1 MSDLDL
7 TSDIVELTTS
17 LVNIASVSHHEAEL
31 ADAVERALAPLSH
44 LELTRIGDNII
55 ARTTLGR
62 PERVVI
68 AGHLDTV
75 PPADN
80 MTARL
85 EGEMLYG
92 IGACDMKGGVAVA
105 LALAARAVNPN
116 HDVTFVFYAA
126 EEVEDSFNGLAHVL
140 REAPE
145 LLAADFAILM
155 EPSDAGI
162 EAGCQ
167 GSMRANVTTRGKR
180 AHSARSWVGD
190 NAIQH
195 SAQVLQ
201 TLIDYQPRTVDI
213 DGLGY
218 REGLSAVRISGGI
231 AGNVIPDECVVTV
244 NYRYAPD
251 RSPAEAE
258 AHVRELFAAYE
269 VEVTDNAPPAL
280 PGLDRPAAK
289 AFVAA
294 VGVEPRPKFGWTDVA
309 RFSAIGVPA
318 VNFGPGDP
326 LVAHTSDEHVPV
338 AHLRSTMAAL
348 TTWLGIDAV

>member
-1 MSDLDL
+1 VSDLNL

-17 LVNIASVSHHEAEL
+17 LVNIPSVSHHEAEL
-31 ADAVERALAPLSH
+31 ADAVERALSPLSH

-85 EGEMLYG
+85 EGDMLYG

-167 GSMRANVTTRGKR
+167 GSLRVNVTTRGKR

-190 NAIQH
+190 NAIHH

-213 DGLGY
+213 DGLVY

-251 RSPAEAE
+251 RSPAQAE
-258 AHVRELFAAYE
+258 AHVRELFAAHE

-326 LVAHTSDEHVPV
+326 LLAHTSDEHVPV
-338 AHLRSTMAAL
+338 AHLRSTLAAL

>member
-1 MSDLDL
+1 M
-7 TSDIVELTTS
+7 ELTTS
-17 LVNIASVSHHEAEL
+17 LVNIPSVSHHEAAL
-31 ADAVERALAPLSH
+31 ADAVERALSPLSH

-85 EGEMLYG
+85 EGDMLYG
-92 IGACDMKGGVAVA
+92 LGACDMKGGVAVA

-116 HDVTFVFYAA
+116 HDVTFIFYAA
-126 EEVEDSFNGLAHVL
+126 EEVEDSFNGLAQVL

-167 GSMRANVTTRGKR
+167 GSMRVNVTTRGKR

-190 NAIQH
+190 NAIHH

-218 REGLSAVRISGGI
+218 REGLSAVRVSGGI

-326 LVAHTSDEHVPV
+326 LLAHTSDEHVPV
-338 AHLRSTMAAL
+338 AHLRSTLAAL

>member
-1 MSDLDL
+1 M
-7 TSDIVELTTS
+7 ELTTS
-17 LVNIASVSHHEAEL
+17 LVNIPSVSHHEAAL
-31 ADAVERALAPLSH
+31 ADAVERALSPLSH

-85 EGEMLYG
+85 EGDMLYG
-92 IGACDMKGGVAVA
+92 LGACDMKGGVAVA

-126 EEVEDSFNGLAHVL
+126 EEVEDSFNGLAQVL

-167 GSMRANVTTRGKR
+167 GSMRVNVTTRGKR

-190 NAIQH
+190 NAIHH

-218 REGLSAVRISGGI
+218 REGLSAVRVSGGI

-326 LVAHTSDEHVPV
+326 LLAHTSDEHVPV
-338 AHLRSTMAAL
+338 AHLRSTLAAL

>member
-1 MSDLDL
+1 M
-7 TSDIVELTTS
+7 ELTTS
-17 LVNIASVSHHEAEL
+17 LVNIPSVSHHEGEL
-31 ADAVERALAPLSH
+31 ADAVERALSPLAH

-55 ARTTLGR
+55 ARTTLDR
-62 PERVVI
+62 SERVVI

-126 EEVEDSFNGLAHVL
+126 EEVEDSFNGLAQVL

-145 LLAADFAILM
+145 LLTADFAILM

-167 GSMRANVTTRGKR
+167 GSLRVNVTTRGKR

-280 PGLDRPAAK
+280 PGLDRAAAK

-326 LVAHTSDEHVPV
+326 LLAHTSDEHVPV
-338 AHLRSTMAAL
+338 AHLRSTLAAL

>member
-1 MSDLDL
+1 M
-7 TSDIVELTTS
+7 
-17 LVNIASVSHHEAEL
+17 
-31 ADAVERALAPLSH
+31 
-44 LELTRIGDNII
+44 
-55 ARTTLGR
+55 
-62 PERVVI
+62 
-68 AGHLDTV
+68 
-75 PPADN
+75 
-80 MTARL
+80 
-85 EGEMLYG
+85 
-92 IGACDMKGGVAVA
+92 
-105 LALAARAVNPN
+105 
-116 HDVTFVFYAA
+116 
-126 EEVEDSFNGLAHVL
+126 L

-145 LLAADFAILM
+145 LLTADFAILM

-167 GSMRANVTTRGKR
+167 GSMRVNVTTRGKR

-190 NAIQH
+190 NAIHH

-218 REGLSAVRISGGI
+218 REGLSAVRVSGGI

-326 LVAHTSDEHVPV
+326 LLAHTSAEHVPV
-338 AHLRSTMAAL
+338 AHLRSTLAAL

>member
-1 MSDLDL
+1 M
-7 TSDIVELTTS
+7 ELTTS
-17 LVNIASVSHHEAEL
+17 LVNIPSVSHHEGEL
-31 ADAVERALAPLSH
+31 ADAVERALSPLAH

-55 ARTTLGR
+55 ARTTLDR
-62 PERVVI
+62 SERVVI

-145 LLAADFAILM
+145 LLTADFAILM

-167 GSMRANVTTRGKR
+167 GSMRVNVTTRGKR

-190 NAIQH
+190 NAIHH

-218 REGLSAVRISGGI
+218 REGLSAVRVSGGI

-326 LVAHTSDEHVPV
+326 LLAHTSAEHVPV
-338 AHLRSTMAAL
+338 AHLRSTLAAL

>member
-1 MSDLDL
+1 
-7 TSDIVELTTS
+7 
-17 LVNIASVSHHEAEL
+17 
-31 ADAVERALAPLSH
+31 
-44 LELTRIGDNII
+44 
-55 ARTTLGR
+55 
-62 PERVVI
+62 
-68 AGHLDTV
+68 
-75 PPADN
+75 

-105 LALAARAVNPN
+105 LALAARAVNPH

-126 EEVEDSFNGLAHVL
+126 EEVEDSFNGLAQVL

-167 GSMRANVTTRGKR
+167 GSMRVNVTTRGKR

-190 NAIQH
+190 NAIHH

-251 RSPAEAE
+251 RSPAQAE

-326 LVAHTSDEHVPV
+326 LLAHTSDEHVPV
-338 AHLRSTMAAL
+338 AHLRSTLAAL

>member
-1 MSDLDL
+1 
-7 TSDIVELTTS
+7 
-17 LVNIASVSHHEAEL
+17 
-31 ADAVERALAPLSH
+31 
-44 LELTRIGDNII
+44 
-55 ARTTLGR
+55 
-62 PERVVI
+62 
-68 AGHLDTV
+68 
-75 PPADN
+75 

-85 EGEMLYG
+85 EGDMLYG

-126 EEVEDSFNGLAHVL
+126 EEVEDSFNGLAQVL

-167 GSMRANVTTRGKR
+167 GSMRVNVTTRGKR

-190 NAIQH
+190 NAIHH

-251 RSPAEAE
+251 RSPAQAE

-326 LVAHTSDEHVPV
+326 LLAHTSDEHVPV
-338 AHLRSTMAAL
+338 AHLRSTLAAL

>member
-17 LVNIASVSHHEAEL
+17 LVNIPSVSHHEGEL
-31 ADAVERALAPLSH
+31 ADAVERALSPLAH

-126 EEVEDSFNGLAHVL
+126 EEVEDSFNGLAQVL

-145 LLAADFAILM
+145 LLTADFAILM

-167 GSMRANVTTRGKR
+167 GSMRVNVTTRGKR

-190 NAIQH
+190 NAIHH

-218 REGLSAVRISGGI
+218 REGLSAVRVSGGI

-251 RSPAEAE
+251 RSPAQAE

-269 VEVTDNAPPAL
+269 VEVTDNAPSAL

-326 LVAHTSDEHVPV
+326 LLAHASDEHVPV
-338 AHLRSTMAAL
+338 AHLRSTLAAL

>member
-1 MSDLDL
+1 M
-7 TSDIVELTTS
+7 ELTTS
-17 LVNIASVSHHEAEL
+17 LVNIPSVSHHEVEL
-31 ADAVERALAPLSH
+31 ADAVERALSPLSH

-126 EEVEDSFNGLAHVL
+126 EEVEDSFNGLAQVL

-145 LLAADFAILM
+145 LLTADFAILM

-167 GSMRANVTTRGKR
+167 GSLRVNVTTRGKR

-190 NAIQH
+190 NAIHH

-251 RSPAEAE
+251 RSPAQAE

-280 PGLDRPAAK
+280 PGLDRAAAK

-326 LVAHTSDEHVPV
+326 LLAHTSDEHVPV
-338 AHLRSTMAAL
+338 AHLRSTLAAL

>member
-1 MSDLDL
+1 M
-7 TSDIVELTTS
+7 ELTTS
-17 LVNIASVSHHEAEL
+17 LVNIPSVSHHEGEL
-31 ADAVERALAPLSH
+31 ADAVERALSPLAH

-55 ARTTLGR
+55 ARTTLDR
-62 PERVVI
+62 SERVVI

-126 EEVEDSFNGLAHVL
+126 EEVEDSFNGLAQVL

-145 LLAADFAILM
+145 LLTADFAILM

-167 GSMRANVTTRGKR
+167 GSMRVNVTTRGKR

-190 NAIQH
+190 NAIHH

-218 REGLSAVRISGGI
+218 REGLSAVRVSGGI

-326 LVAHTSDEHVPV
+326 LLAHTSAEHVPV
-338 AHLRSTMAAL
+338 AHLRSTLAAL

>member
-1 MSDLDL
+1 M
-7 TSDIVELTTS
+7 ELNTS

-31 ADAVERALAPLSH
+31 ADAVERALSPLSH

-126 EEVEDSFNGLAHVL
+126 EEVEDSFNGLAQVL

-145 LLAADFAILM
+145 LLTADFAILM

-167 GSMRANVTTRGKR
+167 GSLRVNVTTRGKR

-190 NAIQH
+190 NAIHH

-218 REGLSAVRISGGI
+218 REGLSAVRVSGGI

-326 LVAHTSDEHVPV
+326 LLAHTSAEHVPV
-338 AHLRSTMAAL
+338 AHLRSTLAAL

>member
-1 MSDLDL
+1 M
-7 TSDIVELTTS
+7 ELTTS
-17 LVNIASVSHHEAEL
+17 LVNIPSVSHHEGEL
-31 ADAVERALAPLSH
+31 ADAVERALSPLSH

-126 EEVEDSFNGLAHVL
+126 EEVEDSFNGLAQVL

-145 LLAADFAILM
+145 LLTADFAILM

-167 GSMRANVTTRGKR
+167 GSLRVNVTTRGKR

-190 NAIQH
+190 NAIHH

-218 REGLSAVRISGGI
+218 REGLSAVRVSGGI

-326 LVAHTSDEHVPV
+326 LLAHTSAEHVPV
-338 AHLRSTMAAL
+338 AHLRSTLAAL

>member
-1 MSDLDL
+1 MSDLNL

-17 LVNIASVSHHEAEL
+17 LVNIPSVSHHEGEL
-31 ADAVERALAPLSH
+31 ADAVERALSPLAH

-55 ARTTLGR
+55 ARTTLDR
-62 PERVVI
+62 SERVVI

-126 EEVEDSFNGLAHVL
+126 EEVEDSFNGLAQVL

-145 LLAADFAILM
+145 LLTADFAILM

-167 GSMRANVTTRGKR
+167 GSLRVNVTTRGKR

-190 NAIQH
+190 NAIHH

-218 REGLSAVRISGGI
+218 REGLSAVRVSGGI

-326 LVAHTSDEHVPV
+326 LLAHTSDEHVPV
-338 AHLRSTMAAL
+338 AHLRSTLAAL

>member
-1 MSDLDL
+1 M
-7 TSDIVELTTS
+7 ELTTS
-17 LVNIASVSHHEAEL
+17 LVNIPSVSHHEGEL
-31 ADAVERALAPLSH
+31 ADAVERALSPLAH

-55 ARTTLGR
+55 ARTTLDR
-62 PERVVI
+62 SERVVI

-126 EEVEDSFNGLAHVL
+126 EEVEDSFNGLAQVL

-167 GSMRANVTTRGKR
+167 GSMRVNVTTRGKR

-190 NAIQH
+190 NAIHH

-218 REGLSAVRISGGI
+218 REGLSAVRVSGGI

-326 LVAHTSDEHVPV
+326 LLAHTSDEHVPV
-338 AHLRSTMAAL
+338 AHLRSTLAAL